1 MTKPFEIN
9 PVRVLSTESIFAQT
23 DDFGRIIEKS
33 MTRIWEKIN
42 NKEVENAD
50 DLLRDPYVERI
61 ASETEIRTGLKVRI
75 VTNRLMAAVL
85 PFYSNVNHIFIQDW
99 LRGNLTI
106 RDQKRLLSTMNGKKG
121 TVNLEKAKVSGIF
134 AEYTQTVFMNFYEL
148 VKRFEMTPRE
158 MTAVYLHEIGHAFHA
173 CDMSNRTDAVNQV
186 LANIARNISDNQKG
200 DFEYIY
206 KEIEKITPDNAKAA
220 ADAIV
225 NGDRVVAGATFFKAA
240 IGMVKSQMQ
249 YGHYNNTSF
258 EQMADNF
265 ASRFGYGRDL
275 VLALDKLMA
284 LSPEKNMAMFFL
296 VQLIHIGTTANIIAM
311 VFMAITGTSVFAVAY
326 AIFLKIVWAMIF
338 REDNLDYTYDKLK
351 IRYLRVRQDAVDQL
365 KDTGADPKFV
375 KDLLE
380 KIATMDEV
388 IKETRNVR
396 FLQNIIS
403 NFLFTGARET
413 AKSIDNQQLME
424 MLASNDLF
432 VQSASIRYSAE
443 SLNYKVGDSGIAG
456 KGAFASKK

>member
-42 NKEVENAD
+42 NKEVDSAN
-50 DLLRDPYVERI
+50 DLTRDPYVERI

-75 VTNRLMAAVL
+75 VTNRLTAAVL

-121 TVNLEKAKVSGIF
+121 TVNLEKATVSGIF

-148 VKRFEMTPRE
+148 VTKFDLTPQE
-158 MTAVYLHEIGHAFHA
+158 LTAVYLHEIGHAFHS
-173 CDMSNRTDAVNQV
+173 CEMSNRTDALNQV
-186 LANIARNISDNQKG
+186 LANIARNISDDQKG

-249 YGHYNNTSF
+249 YSHYNNTSF

-265 ASRFGYGRDL
+265 ASRFGYGKEL
-275 VLALDKLMA
+275 VTGLDKLMA
-284 LSPEKNMAMFFL
+284 SSPEKNKAIFFL
-296 VQLIHIGTTANIIAM
+296 AHLSHLAITALLIANI
-311 VFMAITGTSVFAVAY
+311 FMMITAGAVFATVY
-326 AIFLKIVWAMIF
+326 MILLKIIWVVIF